1 MLMPPRRTVALS
13 QELIVTACLELVESG
28 GPGAL
33 TFRNIGRRLG
43 VDATAVYRHFRDK
56 DDLVRALADRLYEE
70 ALAGFAPGEDWL
82 DTLRDAAM
90 RVYRAFA
97 GHPQAA
103 VLAASRSTRREA
115 EINAI
120 EVLLDALRQ
129 GGLRTAGGRTVRA
142 RSRRPRPGLGGLRGV
157 VRDASAGGARG
168 RRRGAAGLRGAEPGA
183 LSAAR
188 RVRPPPAARHGPPVR
203 DRAGDLPRRPAHARP
218 RTALR
223 HRARH
228 PRARHAGAHRHG
240 ARRPGLSRRV
250 TARRRMSVAGGSVSR
265 RAPLCALLSCRPPAE
280 LHLSAAQREKGTTQD
295 RVAG

>member
-1 MLMPPRRTVALS
+1 MPPRRTVALS
-13 QELIVTACLELVESG
+13 QERIVAACLELVESG

-129 GGLRTAGGRTVRA
+129 GGFEPPEAARYERALGDHVLAWAAFEASFVMLPPEVREGDAGAPLVYAAQSRDRYPRLAECAPHLPPVTVPQFETALEIFLVGLRTLAPE
-142 RSRRPRPGLGGLRGV
+142 RPADPT
-157 VRDASAGGARG
+157 SAESVT
-168 RRRGAAGLRGAEPGA
+168 AEP
-183 LSAAR
+183 
-188 RVRPPPAARHGPPVR
+188 
-203 DRAGDLPRRPAHARP
+203 AGQ
-218 RTALR
+218 
-223 HRARH
+223 
-228 PRARHAGAHRHG
+228 G
-240 ARRPGLSRRV
+240 
-250 TARRRMSVAGGSVSR
+250 
-265 RAPLCALLSCRPPAE
+265 
-280 LHLSAAQREKGTTQD
+280 
-295 RVAG
+295 